1 MGLVVGQHLY
11 MGTGQAGADEFSD
24 FFGMHAHG
32 GMMPSHD

>member
-1 MGLVVGQHLY
+1 

-32 GMMPSHD
+32 GLMPSHD